1 MQRFLHDVRI
11 EKIGYGGIGIATA
24 ENGKKILIKW
34 GALPWSVVDCRI
46 VKKKK
51 DFIEAHIV
59 TIKAYDP
66 QWADGEIFCP
76 HYFIPLGVSKA
87 NEKSHKIGCGGCK
100 WQIMS
105 YVKQLDAK
113 QWLIRDCMRKFDAI
127 DIKPII
133 PSPLQTGYRNKIEFS
148 FGKYISAREDI
159 HTDWNLGFHKQ
170 GEFSKIVD
178 VDSCGLMG
186 KDANALYT
194 YIKKICQESWLP
206 THDQK
211 THQWVFRHL
220 AMREWVNTGQFLV
233 HLVIADKDFDDDTKA
248 LRAQIKE
255 RFTKDDY
262 LQKSVDTWI
271 VSYNNGLADIIR
283 SADTRTEI
291 WRGTWSIYEKLIFPM
306 GDKDMCELN
315 FRISP
320 FSFFQTN
327 TVGAQQLFYHAAQMA
342 GHIEGDIVD
351 MYCGAGSI
359 GLSFLA
365 MGIGEK
371 VIGVEIVQEA
381 ITDAWHN
388 AKINGLEDRA
398 MFFVGTSEKM
408 FVDYPQLAEKMQSVW
423 LVIVDPPRDGLHKN
437 VIDFLIEMKKDYGV
451 KIIYISCNPV
461 TMARDLALLADA
473 NIHCKTLQPV
483 DMFPHTH
490 HIEVIWLL

>member
-1 MQRFLHDVRI
+1 MQKFLQDVHI

-24 ENGKKILIKW
+24 ADGKKILVKW

-46 VKKKK
+46 VKKRK
-51 DFIEAHIV
+51 DFIQAHII
-59 TIKAYDP
+59 TIKSYDP

-76 HYFIPLGVSKA
+76 HYFIPLGASKD
-87 NEKSHKIGCGGCK
+87 NEQSHKIGCWGCK

-105 YVKQLDAK
+105 YGKQLEAK
-113 QWLIRDCMRKFDAI
+113 QDLVRDCMRKFDAI
-127 DIKPII
+127 DIRPII

-159 HTDWNLGFHKQ
+159 HTDRNLGFHKQ

-178 VDSCGLMG
+178 VDSCGLIG
-186 KDANALYT
+186 KEANTLYD
-194 YIKKICQESWLP
+194 YIKKICQESGLA
-206 THDQK
+206 TYDQK
-211 THQWVFRHL
+211 IHQWIFRHL
-220 AMREWVNTGQFLV
+220 VIREGVNTEQFLV
-233 HLVIADKDFDDDTKA
+233 HLVIADKEFNDDSRA
-248 LRAQIKE
+248 LRLQLQE
-255 RFTKDDY
+255 RIQQDTY
-262 LQKSVDTWI
+262 LKKIVDTWI

-283 SADTRTEI
+283 TADTRTETR
-291 WRGTWSIYEKLIFPM
+291 RGEGTIYEKLIFP
-306 GDKDMCELN
+306 GDNEQTRELN

-327 TVGAQQLFYHAAQMA
+327 TVWAQQLFYHAAQLA
-342 GHIEGDIVD
+342 GHVTWDILD

-365 MGIGEK
+365 MGIGNK
-371 VIGVEIVQEA
+371 VIGVEIVNEA

-388 AKINGLEDRA
+388 AKINGLEDNA
-398 MFFVGTSEKM
+398 MFFVWTSEKL
-408 FVDYPQLAEKMQSVW
+408 FIDYPQLAEKMQSVW

-437 VIDFLIEMKKDYGV
+437 VIDFLIQMKKNNGS

-461 TMARDLALLADA
+461 TMARDLELLAQAD
-473 NIHCKTLQPV
+473 IHCKTLIPV